1 MEAAVAEIRREAATQ
16 QQRLQAMLQQL
27 FTHAAA
33 HAAAP
38 ANATA
43 HAPAHAAAHAA
54 PYAPSVPAP
63 PLAEPPPH
71 WLPLRRASA
80 PGRPAAVTAAGGAAA
95 YAPAADPGG
104 RPQSAG
110 LALQPRPGSAAC
122 SLHARPGSA
131 GVPSWLPAAPPPPP
145 LPPPMP
151 PPPPSDGAPGTQAS
165 TGGVGHA
172 TVPPEELQKLLD
184 DFLKHGIAPRDGIAL
199 DPRRAE
205 ASSRPA

>member
-16 QQRLQAMLQQL
+16 QQRLQGMLQQL
-27 FTHAAA
+27 FTHAA
-33 HAAAP
+33 HAP
-38 ANATA
+38 
-43 HAPAHAAAHAA
+43 APAHAATHAA

-71 WLPLRRASA
+71 WLPARRPSA
-80 PGRPAAVTAAGGAAA
+80 PGRPAAATAAGGAAA
-95 YAPAADPGG
+95 YAPGADPDG

-122 SLHARPGSA
+122 TLHARPGSA
-131 GVPSWLPAAPPPPP
+131 GVPSWVPAAPPPPP

-151 PPPPSDGAPGTQAS
+151 PPPLPPPPPSHAAPGTQAS

-184 DFLKHGIAPRDGIAL
+184 DFLKHGIAPRDGVAL